1 MTAEHQGGPD
11 GAPAEEVQRA
21 AEQASRVA
29 GRVRRAE
36 RFGFS
41 TDRVPEAAFRA
52 KPRSHE
58 DGPGHGMLLGPIGG
72 PVFGRD
78 LTGRF
83 SRWHL
88 WPGTH
93 VIADVEAAFLAVHW
107 ETDGRH
113 HHRVLT
119 AEHVAEHR
127 TATLFPA
134 SHETFRDPAMP
145 FTVTLTA
152 FSPVIPGDEDAAAT
166 PVVLFDV
173 SATPAPGHAEL
184 PALDVALFWPN
195 LNGWQPAWVTT
206 ADRGDRAW
214 PGHHHSG
221 NYNVPAPTGRGLGVL
236 QQRTPAPGQDRAD
249 AVCVSVAG
257 SADRYS
263 RQVQFKTD
271 QNATGVPEAEQE
283 FTLGAVWHAFAA
295 TGRLGTTGDGS
306 WPAHWHEPVGS
317 AVAGHLDAGRPTAH
331 VQFALAF
338 DWPTVC
344 FGQGRTWWRRS
355 ARIDDDHRGGE
366 PRGAEFNE
374 QSGAGDSHAAALA
387 ELAHTRTDDWLA
399 AIDSW
404 HTSTLDRLTAG
415 GWTPQ
420 VAGAVINELALVTAL
435 GTAWIDGTIDGHDP
449 GPDALLHRSE
459 HLGLLE
465 GFDEGYFYYNTAD
478 LWHYAFPAVS
488 QNWPRL
494 AEVVFADLADGLAGT
509 DPTDRPVYRLN
520 TRRRALEP
528 LRLPHDVGS
537 AAEDPF
543 VRLNGYTMRDDPNT
557 WRDAT
562 PAHLLAQVT
571 HTRLTGRPMPDERW
585 QLLLEAAER
594 NCGDEVP
601 EHAEFGDST
610 WDNLAL
616 RGHSS
621 YATSLLT
628 GMWAV
633 AAAEAERRGEDAG
646 PLRVRHARAQQV
658 LESLWTGEHYRAA
671 SAGKYT
677 DAIMPDSIWGLFY
690 ADLCG
695 ARTVPRERIRS
706 HLRAGY
712 EICHRGY
719 ADGQVGPL
727 LIGERGRTGRYEQD
741 GGEELQVNEVLVG
754 SAWMFTA
761 MLRHFGLDAEADDVA
776 GSLHRTLYGG
786 TGLQFRTPAAVAAEG
801 LFRAP
806 LNLRPLAIWW
816 LAAPRR

>member
-1 MTAEHQGGPD
+1 MTAELPAVGNSAPGGPAQR
-11 GAPAEEVQRA
+11 GSERAQQVAERLQRA
-21 AEQASRVA
+21 SRYGFTTGQVPDAE
-29 GRVRRAE
+29 
-36 RFGFS
+36 
-41 TDRVPEAAFRA
+41 FRA
-52 KPRSHE
+52 KPRSHD
-58 DGPGHGMLLGPIGG
+58 DGPAHGMLLGPIGG
-72 PVFGRD
+72 PAFGRD

-83 SRWHL
+83 ARWHL
-88 WPGTH
+88 WPGAH
-93 VIADVEAAFLAVHW
+93 LVAEVDAAFLAVHW
-107 ETDGRH
+107 TSGGDHYR
-113 HHRVLT
+113 RVLR
-119 AEHVAEHR
+119 ADQVAEHR

-134 SHETFRDPAMP
+134 SHETFADPQMP
-145 FTVTLTA
+145 FTLTLTA
-152 FSPVIPGDEDAAAT
+152 FSPVISGDEEAAAT

-173 SATPAPGHAEL
+173 HACPTPGHSEL
-184 PALDVALFWPN
+184 PPMDIALFWPN

-206 ADRGDRAW
+206 ADRGDRSW
-214 PGHHHSG
+214 PGHHHAG
-221 NYNVPAPTGRGLGVL
+221 NHNLPAPPGTGLGVL
-236 QQRTPAPGQDRAD
+236 QQRTPAPGQDAAG

-257 SADRYS
+257 DADQFS

-271 QNATGVPEAEQE
+271 QNATAVPLAEQE
-283 FTLGAVWHAFAA
+283 FTLGAVWHEFAA
-295 TGRLGTTGDGS
+295 TGRLGTTQDGS

-317 AVAGHLDAGRPTAH
+317 AVAGHVGSGRDTAQ
-331 VQFALAF
+331 VRFVLAF
-338 DWPTVC
+338 DWPTVG
-344 FGQGRTWWRRS
+344 FGQGRRWWRRY
-355 ARIDDDHRGGE
+355 AADGE
-366 PRGAEFNE
+366 RPGA
-374 QSGAGDSHAAALA
+374 AVLA
-387 ELAHTRTDDWLA
+387 ELAHTRAEEWLA

-404 HTSTLDRLTAG
+404 HTNTLDRLTTR
-415 GWTPQ
+415 GWAAP
-420 VAGAVINELALVTAL
+420 VAGTVINELSLVTAL
-435 GTAWIDGTIDGHDP
+435 GTAWVDGVIPGHDP
-449 GPDALLHRSE
+449 GPDALLQRSE

-465 GFDEGYFYYNTAD
+465 GFDDGYFYYNTAD
-478 LWHYAFPAVS
+478 LWHYAFPAIS

-494 AEVVFADLADGLAGT
+494 AEVVFADLADGLAGS
-509 DPTDRPVYRLN
+509 DRVERPVYRLN
-520 TRRRALEP
+520 TPRQALVP
-528 LRLPHDVGS
+528 LRLPHDLGS

-543 VRLNGYTMRDDPNT
+543 VRVNGYTMRDDPNT

-562 PAHLLAQVT
+562 PAHLLAQLL
-571 HTRLTGRPMPDERW
+571 HARLTGRPLSEDRW
-585 QLLLEAAER
+585 QLLRSAAEQ

-633 AAAEAERRGEDAG
+633 AAAEAQRRGEDTG
-646 PLRVRHARAQQV
+646 TLTTRHRRAQDV

-677 DAIMPDSIWGLFY
+677 AAVMPDSVWGLFY

-695 ARTVPRERIRS
+695 VSTVSRERIRG

-727 LIGERGRTGRYEQD
+727 LIGERGRTGRFDQD
-741 GGEELQVNEVLVG
+741 GGEELQVNEVLIG

-761 MLRHFGLDAEADDVA
+761 MLRHYGLDAEADDVA
-776 GSLHRTLYGG
+776 GSLHRTLYGS

-806 LNLRPLAIWW
+806 LNLRPLSVWW
-816 LAAPRR
+816 LAVPAR

>member
-1 MTAEHQGGPD
+1 MTAEPAAEGNSS
-11 GAPAEEVQRA
+11 PAEGVQQAAERA
-21 AEQASRVA
+21 AQV
-29 GRVRRAE
+29 AE
-36 RFGFS
+36 RVGRATTYGF
-41 TDRVPEAAFRA
+41 TADRVPEAAFRA
-52 KPRSHE
+52 KPRSHD
-58 DGPGHGMLLGPIGG
+58 DGPHDGMLLGPIGG
-72 PVFGRD
+72 PAFGRD

-93 VIADVEAAFLAVHW
+93 LVTDVAAAFLAVHW
-107 ETDGRH
+107 TSDGHH
-113 HHRVLT
+113 HHRILR
-119 AEHVAEHR
+119 ADQVAEHR
-127 TATLFPA
+127 TATLFPV
-134 SHETFRDPAMP
+134 SHETFRDPQMP
-145 FTVTLTA
+145 FSLTLTA
-152 FSPVIPGDEDAAAT
+152 FSPVLPGDEEAAAT

-173 SATPAPGHAEL
+173 SVSPAPGHTAL

-195 LNGWQPAWVTT
+195 LNGWEPARVTT

-214 PGHHHSG
+214 PGHHHAG
-221 NYNVPAPTGRGLGVL
+221 NHHVPGPPGQGLAVL

-257 SADRYS
+257 GADRFS

-271 QNATGVPEAEQE
+271 QNATGVPLAEQE
-283 FTLGAVWHAFAA
+283 FTLGAVWHAFAS
-295 TGRLGTTGDGS
+295 TGQLGSTGDGS

-317 AVAGHLDAGRPTAH
+317 AVAGHVDAGRAAAQ
-331 VQFALAF
+331 VRFVLAF
-338 DWPTVC
+338 DWPTVR
-344 FGQGRTWWRRS
+344 FGQGRTWWRRYA
-355 ARIDDDHRGGE
+355 ARGE
-366 PRGAEFNE
+366 GPG
-374 QSGAGDSHAAALA
+374 AAALA
-387 ELAHTRTDDWLA
+387 ELAHTRADEWLA

-404 HTSTLDRLTAG
+404 HSSTLDRLTAR
-415 GWTPQ
+415 GWAAQ
-420 VAGAVINELALVTAL
+420 VGGAVINELSLVTAL
-435 GTAWIDGTIDGHDP
+435 GTAWVDGAIDGHDP
-449 GPDALLHRSE
+449 GPDALLRRSE

-465 GFDEGYFYYNTAD
+465 GFDDGYFYYNTAD
-478 LWHYAFPAVS
+478 LWHYAFPAIS

-494 AEVVFADLADGLAGT
+494 ADVVFADLADGLVGSDRAE
-509 DPTDRPVYRLN
+509 RPVYRLN
-520 TRRRALEP
+520 THRQSLVP

-562 PAHLLAQVT
+562 PAHLLAQLT
-571 HTRLTGRPMPDERW
+571 HAQLTDRPLPNQRWRLLRT
-585 QLLLEAAER
+585 AAEQI
-594 NCGDEVP
+594 CGDEVP

-633 AAAEAERRGEDAG
+633 AAAEAQRRGEDIEV
-646 PLRVRHARAQQV
+646 LRARQARAQQV

-677 DAIMPDSIWGLFY
+677 GAVMPDSIWGLFY
-690 ADLCG
+690 AELCG
-695 ARTVPRERIRS
+695 VTTVPRERIRS

-727 LIGERGRTGRYEQD
+727 LIGERGRTGRYDQD
-741 GGEELQVNEVLVG
+741 GGEELQVNEVLIG

-761 MLRHFGLDAEADDVA
+761 MLRHFGLDSEADDVA
-776 GSLHRTLYGG
+776 SNLHRTLYGS

-806 LNLRPLAIWW
+806 LNLRPLSVWW
-816 LAAPRR
+816 LAAPAR

>member
-1 MTAEHQGGPD
+1 MVGEAS
-11 GAPAEEVQRA
+11 PAEGAQRVAEEAQRATERRERA
-21 AEQASRVA
+21 AE
-29 GRVRRAE
+29 RVRRTAE
-36 RFGFS
+36 RLERARSFGF
-41 TDRVPEAAFRA
+41 TAAQAPEAAFRA
-52 KPRSHE
+52 KPRSHD
-58 DGPGHGMLLGPIGG
+58 DGPQHGMLLGPIGG
-72 PVFGRD
+72 PAFGRD

-93 VIADVEAAFLAVHW
+93 LVTDIEAAFLAVHW
-107 ETDGRH
+107 TSGGRH

-119 AEHVAEHR
+119 ADQVAEHR
-127 TATLFPA
+127 TATLFPV
-134 SHETFRDPAMP
+134 SHETFRDPEMP

-152 FSPVIPGDEDAAAT
+152 FSPVIPGDEEAAAT
-166 PVVLFDV
+166 PVVLLDV
-173 SATPAPGHAEL
+173 SATPAPGTEL
-184 PALDVALFWPN
+184 PALDLALFWPN

-214 PGHHHSG
+214 PGQHHAG
-221 NYNVPAPTGRGLGVL
+221 NYNVQAPAGRGLGVL
-236 QQRTPAPGQDRAD
+236 QQRAPAPGQDRAD

-257 SADRYS
+257 AADRYS

-283 FTLGAVWHAFAA
+283 FTLGAVWHSFAT
-295 TGRLGTTGDGS
+295 TGRLEATGDGS

-317 AVAGHLDAGRPTAH
+317 AVAGHLDAGRPAAH

-338 DWPTVC
+338 DWPTAG
-344 FGQGRTWWRRS
+344 FGQGRTWWRRY
-355 ARIDDDHRGGE
+355 AAQGE
-366 PRGAEFNE
+366 GPG
-374 QSGAGDSHAAALA
+374 AAALA
-387 ELAHTRTDDWLA
+387 ELAHTRAEEWLA
-399 AIDSW
+399 AIDDW
-404 HTSTLDRLTAG
+404 HTSTLDRLTAS
-415 GWTPQ
+415 GWAPQ
-420 VAGAVINELALVTAL
+420 VAGTVINELSLVTAL
-435 GTAWIDGTIDGHDP
+435 GTAWIDGTIDGHHP
-449 GPDALLHRSE
+449 GPGALLHRSE

-478 LWHYAFPAVS
+478 LWHYAFPALS

-494 AEVVFADLADGLAGT
+494 AEVIFADLADGLAGV
-509 DPTDRPVYRLN
+509 DPTERPVYRLN
-520 TRRRALEP
+520 THRRALEP

-543 VRLNGYTMRDDPNT
+543 MRLNGYTMRDDPNT

-562 PAHLLAQVT
+562 PAHVLAQLT
-571 HTRLTGRPMPDERW
+571 HARLTGRPMPDERW
-585 QLLLEAAER
+585 QLLLEAAEL

-633 AAAEAERRGEDAG
+633 AAAEAQRRGEDATG
-646 PLRVRHARAQQV
+646 LLTRRERAQGV
-658 LESLWTGEHYRAA
+658 LETLWTGEHYRAA

-677 DAIMPDSIWGLFY
+677 EAIMPDSIWGLFF
-690 ADLCG
+690 AELCG
-695 ARTVPRERIRS
+695 ADTVARERIRA

-727 LIGERGRTGRYEQD
+727 LIGERGRTGRFDQD
-741 GGEELQVNEVLVG
+741 GGEELQVNEVLIG

-761 MLRHFGLDAEADDVA
+761 MLRHYGLDSEADDVA

-816 LAAPRR
+816 LAAAPR

>member
-1 MTAEHQGGPD
+1 MTAEHPVAAD
-11 GAPAEEVQRA
+11 GAPAEHVQRA
-21 AEQASRVA
+21 DPTTEHAQRADHA
-29 GRVRRAE
+29 AARVRRASSY
-36 RFGFS
+36 GF
-41 TDRVPEAAFRA
+41 TARRAPEAAFRA
-52 KPRSHE
+52 KPRSHD
-58 DGPGHGMLLGPIGG
+58 DGPQHGMLLGPIGG
-72 PVFGRD
+72 PAFGRD

-93 VIADVEAAFLAVHW
+93 LTAEVDAAFLAVHW
-107 ETDGRH
+107 TARGRH

-119 AEHVAEHR
+119 ADQVAEHR
-127 TATLFPA
+127 STTLFPV
-134 SHETFRDPAMP
+134 SHETFRDPEMP
-145 FTVTLTA
+145 FTVTLTS
-152 FSPVIPGDEDAAAT
+152 FSPVIPWDEDAAAT
-166 PVVLFDV
+166 PVVLFEV
-173 SATPAPGHAEL
+173 HATPAPGQVAL

-195 LNGWQPAWVTT
+195 LNGWAPAWVTT
-206 ADRGDRAW
+206 ADRGDTAW
-214 PGHHHSG
+214 PGHHHGG
-221 NYNVPAPTGRGLGVL
+221 NYNVPAPPGPGLGVL
-236 QQRTPAPGQDRAD
+236 QQRTPAPGQERAD

-271 QNATGVPEAEQE
+271 QNATGVPPPEQE

-295 TGRLGTTGDGS
+295 TGRLGSTQDGS

-317 AVAGHLDAGRPTAH
+317 AVAGHVDAGRSAAQ
-331 VQFALAF
+331 VQFVLAF
-338 DWPTVC
+338 DWPTVR
-344 FGQGRTWWRRS
+344 FGQGRTWWRRYAAGG
-355 ARIDDDHRGGE
+355 ARPD
-366 PRGAEFNE
+366 
-374 QSGAGDSHAAALA
+374 AAALA
-387 ELAHTRTDDWLA
+387 EHAHTRADDWLA

-404 HTSTLDRLTAG
+404 HTGTLDRLTAQ
-415 GWTPQ
+415 GWRPE
-420 VAGAVINELALVTAL
+420 VAGTVINELSLVTAL
-435 GTAWIDGTIDGHDP
+435 GTAWIDGTAEGHKP
-449 GPDALLHRSE
+449 GPGPLTGRSE

-478 LWHYAFPAVS
+478 LWHYAFPALS

-494 AEVVFADLADGLAGT
+494 ADVVFADLADGLAGSDRT
-509 DPTDRPVYRLN
+509 ERPVYRLN
-520 TRRRALEP
+520 THRRVLEP
-528 LRLPHDVGS
+528 LRLPHDLGS

-562 PAHLLAQVT
+562 PAHLLAQLT
-571 HTRLTGRPMPDERW
+571 HARITGRTLPEERW
-585 QLLLEAAER
+585 QLLRAAAEQ

-601 EHAEFGDST
+601 EHGEFGDST

-628 GMWAV
+628 GMWAA
-633 AAAEAERRGEDAG
+633 AAAEAQRRGEDATT
-646 PLRVRHARAQQV
+646 LIARAERAQDV
-658 LESLWTGEHYRAA
+658 LESLWTGAHYRAA

-677 DAIMPDSIWGLFY
+677 AAVMPDSIWGLFY

-695 ARTVPRERIRS
+695 ASTVPQERIRS

-712 EICHRGY
+712 EICHQGY

-727 LIGERGRTGRYEQD
+727 LIGERGRTSRFDQD

-761 MLRHFGLDAEADDVA
+761 MLRHFGLHAEAGDVA
-776 GSLHRTLYGG
+776 GSLHHTLYGG

-806 LNLRPLAIWW
+806 LNLRPLSIWW
-816 LAAPRR
+816 LAAIAR

>member
-1 MTAEHQGGPD
+1 MTAERAVVGTGT
-11 GAPAEEVQRA
+11 PAEGVKRA
-21 AEQASRVA
+21 AEGAQQAAARAAEGAEPAVKRAQGAAARVE
-29 GRVRRAE
+29 RA
-36 RFGFS
+36 RTFGF
-41 TDRVPEAAFRA
+41 TADQVPEAAFQA
-52 KPRSHE
+52 KPRSHD
-58 DGPGHGMLLGPIGG
+58 DGPQHGMLLGPIGG
-72 PVFGRD
+72 PAFGRD
-78 LTGRF
+78 LTGHF

-93 VIADVEAAFLAVHW
+93 LVADIEAAFLAVHW
-107 ETDGRH
+107 TSGGHH
-113 HHRVLT
+113 HHRVLR
-119 AEHVAEHR
+119 ADQVVEHR
-127 TATLFPA
+127 TATLFPV
-134 SHETFRDPAMP
+134 SHETFRDPEMP

-152 FSPVIPGDEDAAAT
+152 FSPVIPWDEDAAAT

-173 SATPAPGHAEL
+173 SAAPVPGQTEL

-195 LNGWQPAWVTT
+195 LNGWQPAWVTA
-206 ADRGDRAW
+206 ADRGDRSW
-214 PGHHHSG
+214 PGQHHAG
-221 NYNVPAPTGRGLGVL
+221 NYNVPAPPGHGLGVL
-236 QQRTPAPGQDRAD
+236 QQRTPAPGMDSAG

-257 SADRYS
+257 SADRFS

-271 QNATGVPEAEQE
+271 QNATGVPPAEQE
-283 FTLGAVWHAFAA
+283 FTLGAVWQAFAG
-295 TGRLGTTGDGS
+295 TGQLGTTADGS

-317 AVAGHLDAGRPTAH
+317 AVAGHLDAGRPGAQ
-331 VQFALAF
+331 VQFVLAF
-338 DWPTVC
+338 DWPTAG
-344 FGQGRTWWRRS
+344 FGQGRTWWRRYA
-355 ARIDDDHRGGE
+355 ARGE
-366 PRGAEFNE
+366 GPG
-374 QSGAGDSHAAALA
+374 AAALA
-387 ELAHTRTDDWLA
+387 ELAHTRADEWLA
-399 AIDSW
+399 AIDGW
-404 HTSTLDRLTAG
+404 HTSTLNRLTG
-415 GWTPQ
+415 RGWAPQ
-420 VAGAVINELALVTAL
+420 VAGTVINELSLVTAL
-435 GTAWIDGTIDGHDP
+435 GTAWVDGTIDGHDP
-449 GPDALLHRSE
+449 GLDALLRRRE

-465 GFDEGYFYYNTAD
+465 GFDEGYFYFNTAD
-478 LWHYAFPAVS
+478 LWHYAFPALS

-494 AEVVFADLADGLAGT
+494 ADVVFADLADGLAGT
-509 DPTDRPVYRLN
+509 DPTERPVYRLN
-520 TRRRALEP
+520 THRRTLEP

-562 PAHLLAQVT
+562 PAHVLAQLT
-571 HTRLTGRPMPDERW
+571 HARLTGRPLPDQRW
-585 QLLLEAAER
+585 CLLRSAAEQI
-594 NCGDEVP
+594 CGDQVP

-633 AAAEAERRGEDAG
+633 VAAEAQRRGEDAT
-646 PLRVRHARAQQV
+646 PLVARHERARAV
-658 LESLWTGEHYRAA
+658 LQSLWTGEHYRAA

-677 DAIMPDSIWGLFY
+677 GAVMPDSIWGLFY

-695 ARTVPRERIRS
+695 ADTVARERIRG

-727 LIGERGRTGRYEQD
+727 LIGERDRTSRFDQD

-761 MLRHFGLDAEADDVA
+761 MLRHFGLHAEADDVA

-816 LAAPRR
+816 LAATAR